1 MEDREAH
8 AEYGGRECFP
18 HLHLLPVLAT
28 WAIRSKRA
36 CSTTTTPPFKRR
48 FCEQMS

>member
-18 HLHLLPVLAT
+18 HLHLLPPTLRIPYHSSLNGKV
-28 WAIRSKRA
+28 
-36 CSTTTTPPFKRR
+36 F
-48 FCEQMS
+48 